1 MWTLKIET
9 PRWSVPLLCPN
20 RIKGA
25 KGGRSSGK
33 SHTFAEMLVEEHIHD
48 KDLQSVCI
56 REIQKSLKF
65 SAKKL
70 IESKI
75 REFGV
80 SHLFEITL
88 TEIRRVDGQGLII
101 FQGMQD
107 HTADSIKSLEGFDRA
122 WVEEAQSISKR
133 SLELLEPTI
142 RKEGSEIW
150 FTWNPDQ
157 PTDPVEQLFNDTPDA
172 ILVHVNYTDNP
183 KCPSEMIKLAEKTK
197 RNDPDKYAHI
207 WLGEYSTR
215 SEAQVFKDKYVIR
228 EFTPDHT
235 FDEPLFGCDFGFSVD
250 PTALV
255 QLYVKDNVLYVYKEA
270 GKVGLEL
277 DDMPAY
283 VFERLPELKRYPV
296 ACDSARPESISYI
309 KRHGMTGAYGVEKG
323 KGSVEDGVEF
333 IKSFDNIVIH
343 PQCEQVSQEFR
354 LYSYKEDARTGD
366 IVPKLED
373 KHNHYIDAIRYG
385 LEKMMKRSRYNYNA
399 LL

>member
-1 MWTLKIET
+1 MSMWTLKIET
-9 PRWSVPLLCPN
+9 PRWSVPLLRPN

-142 RKEGSEIW
+142 RKDGR
-150 FTWNPDQ
+150 DR
-157 PTDPVEQLFNDTPDA
+157 
-172 ILVHVNYTDNP
+172 
-183 KCPSEMIKLAEKTK
+183 K
-197 RNDPDKYAHI
+197 
-207 WLGEYSTR
+207 
-215 SEAQVFKDKYVIR
+215 
-228 EFTPDHT
+228 
-235 FDEPLFGCDFGFSVD
+235 SV
-250 PTALV
+250 V
-255 QLYVKDNVLYVYKEA
+255 
-270 GKVGLEL
+270 
-277 DDMPAY
+277 
-283 VFERLPELKRYPV
+283 
-296 ACDSARPESISYI
+296 
-309 KRHGMTGAYGVEKG
+309 
-323 KGSVEDGVEF
+323 
-333 IKSFDNIVIH
+333 
-343 PQCEQVSQEFR
+343 
-354 LYSYKEDARTGD
+354 
-366 IVPKLED
+366 
-373 KHNHYIDAIRYG
+373 
-385 LEKMMKRSRYNYNA
+385 
-399 LL
+399 